1 MIPVYEKVPEIGTE
15 PPLAKLTVI
24 VNEPPVAAPVTVH
37 DQVNELL
44 PTVTAEGFVTA
55 HVSGLPV
62 TVIVALLTVVPALP
76 ELDKTTVQL
85 PAVVQLA
92 DPVTLAP
99 DVNDPNRPNTNPA
112 MAMAAMRVI
121 AMRMTVAMT
130 GEIAFLPFT
139 FVICMLNPDPSAR
152 LNKNC
157 VSTIS
162 V

>member
-1 MIPVYEKVPEIGTE
+1 MTDAPELPVHDVSQVYVVDPIPTLLGLVTVSAVAVAHD
-15 PPLAKLTVI
+15 PPANVALVTD
-24 VNEPPVAAPVTVH
+24 VAAVPV
-37 DQVNELL
+37 LL
-44 PTVTAEGFVTA
+44 NVTA
-55 HVSGLPV
+55 HDDPEVQ
-62 TVIVALLTVVPALP
+62 VAVP
-76 ELDKTTVQL
+76 D
-85 PAVVQLA
+85 
-92 DPVTLAP
+92 TLAV

-112 MAMAAMRVI
+112 MAIAAMSVM

-139 FVICMLNPDPSAR
+139 FVICMLNPNPSAR

>member
-1 MIPVYEKVPEIGTE
+1 MTDNTSVCPDEGAAVHVALHVYVCE
-15 PPLAKLTVI
+15 
-24 VNEPPVAAPVTVH
+24 
-37 DQVNELL
+37 
-44 PTVTAEGFVTA
+44 PTVTAVLDPTA
-55 HVSGLPV
+55 TEVATGSQPPPKM
-62 TVIVALLTVVPALP
+62 VALTTVVPAVPVL
-76 ELDKTTVQL
+76 LRVTVQVV
-85 PAVVQLA
+85 AVEPLVHVA
-92 DPVTLAP
+92 VPDTLAV

-112 MAMAAMRVI
+112 MAMAAMSVM

-139 FVICMLNPDPSAR
+139 FVICILNSNLLTR

>member
-1 MIPVYEKVPEIGTE
+1 M
-15 PPLAKLTVI
+15 
-24 VNEPPVAAPVTVH
+24 VAAV
-37 DQVNELL
+37 
-44 PTVTAEGFVTA
+44 
-55 HVSGLPV
+55 
-62 TVIVALLTVVPALP
+62 TVVPAVPVFERVTTHVPVVLP
-76 ELDKTTVQL
+76 GGQV
-85 PAVVQLA
+85 AV
-92 DPVTLAP
+92 PETLAP

-112 MAMAAMRVI
+112 MAMAAMSVM

-139 FVICMLNPDPSAR
+139 FVICMLNPNPSAR